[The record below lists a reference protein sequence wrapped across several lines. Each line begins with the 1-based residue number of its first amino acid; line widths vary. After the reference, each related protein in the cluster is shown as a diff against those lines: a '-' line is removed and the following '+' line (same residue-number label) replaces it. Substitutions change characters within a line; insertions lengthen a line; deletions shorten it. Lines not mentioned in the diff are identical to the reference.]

1 MNEEYVLTIWGYDLN
16 RVDERLIDVMCKRF
30 EKHSIEEITNVL
42 YTCPRAEIKISGE
55 GMSKELGTAIKE
67 DVEKLGYAASIEAIY
82 RQTIYSV
89 DIRGY
94 SEDSEIENVIQ
105 VLRNYLNDEALNSF
119 YDSDDLSY
127 RFNTDSPSIADEVKQ
142 QIEKISDDIVVTIH
156 TAPIEVDYSKL
167 PPSGDKIDIQSPS
180 DMTAYLKDLYTLEME
195 QYSGFRAKQQI
206 SKMIREAGR
215 KSLICEPSYENK
227 GFGAFAFR
235 LFSRLVGIAIGGVV
249 GFFLGGII
257 TNGYAGAR
265 IGAII
270 GAILGFI
277 VSKLAFAESEEH
289 DSREDKRY
297 NTELLKMAERR
308 KYEIQKLPEYEQTEK
323 YLDSSISSCR
333 DALEKLYGY
342 DIIFPK
348 YRNLV
353 AISQIYEYFA
363 SGRVTELGG
372 PNGAYNL
379 FESELRQNIIIYEL
393 KTIID
398 KLDEISSYQRMTY
411 NAIMESN
418 RLLANIEQNTAV
430 SAFNSSVIAENT
442 NIMRRYADVAIHN
455 N

>member
-1 MNEEYVLTIWGYDLN
+1 M
-16 RVDERLIDVMCKRF
+16 
-30 EKHSIEEITNVL
+30 
-42 YTCPRAEIKISGE
+42 
-55 GMSKELGTAIKE
+55 
-67 DVEKLGYAASIEAIY
+67 
-82 RQTIYSV
+82 
-89 DIRGY
+89 
-94 SEDSEIENVIQ
+94 
-105 VLRNYLNDEALNSF
+105 
-119 YDSDDLSY
+119 
-127 RFNTDSPSIADEVKQ
+127 
-142 QIEKISDDIVVTIH
+142 
-156 TAPIEVDYSKL
+156 
-167 PPSGDKIDIQSPS
+167 
-180 DMTAYLKDLYTLEME
+180 
-195 QYSGFRAKQQI
+195 
-206 SKMIREAGR
+206 
-215 KSLICEPSYENK
+215 
-227 GFGAFAFR
+227 
-235 LFSRLVGIAIGGVV
+235 
-249 GFFLGGII
+249 GGII